1 MQDVNN
7 PVLKEILLS
16 GPISLTACSLV
27 YCIITPLL
35 EETVYRGFLL
45 RYLASTMEWPQALLI
60 SSAIFSV
67 AHLSGENFLQLFII
81 GLVLGCSYSWTGK
94 LSSSIAIHSMY
105 NALTLFITITSWK
118 LIITVVLG
126 CSYFWFSLDCYM
138 LETIG
143 INSKKF
149 QDLWFENLGI
159 ARILNSNGLEFVQL
173 N

>member
-1 MQDVNN
+1 MFERKRIKLILICWYEYRNFIALFLLFTCNICCLIYVQDVNN

-27 YCIITPLL
+27 YCIITPFL

-60 SSAIFSV
+60 SSAIFSA

-81 GLVLGCSYSWTGK
+81 GLVLGCSYCWTGK

-105 NALTLFITITSWK
+105 NALTLFITIISWK
-118 LIITVVLG
+118 FNNIVVLG
-126 CSYFWFSLDCYM
+126 CLYF
-138 LETIG
+138 
-143 INSKKF
+143 
-149 QDLWFENLGI
+149 
-159 ARILNSNGLEFVQL
+159 
-173 N
+173 